1 MEMISIFALRYKQ
14 IGRKVAYY
22 RRLRNLTQEALAKK
36 INISTSYLSKI
47 ECGNYPKSI
56 SLSVLMVIASGLDI
70 ELYVLLKFD
79 EEDLAWKGC
88 T

>member
-1 MEMISIFALRYKQ
+1 MEMILIFALRYKQ

-36 INISTSYLSKI
+36 VNISTSYLSKI
-47 ECGNYPKSI
+47 ECGNYPKSV

-70 ELYVLLKFD
+70 ELYLLLKFD
-79 EEDLAWKGC
+79 EKEITWKEY